1 MTKLN
6 KLKPLDKDD
15 HIRMVV
21 ETPKGST
28 VKLKW
33 DDETGHFTIAHGLP
47 LGIAYPFDW
56 GFVPGTLSEDGDPVD
71 ALALHDAATYP
82 GVILIC
88 RPLGVVDVEQKG
100 KKGRISNP
108 RLILI
113 PLWHQ
118 RMDAVESAP
127 KLPKRLREQIEQ
139 FFVSSTFFTGKDPK
153 IMGWRGPK
161 AVPRLLRDAERK
173 S

>member
-1 MTKLN
+1 MTKFN
-6 KLKPLDKDD
+6 KLEPLDKDD

-82 GVILIC
+82 GVILVC

-127 KLPKRLREQIEQ
+127 HLPKRLREQIEQ

-161 AVPRLLRDAERK
+161 AVARLLRGAK